1 MGIIK
6 KFFYLERPIAGLD
19 ISSHGLKVMLLDQ
32 NKWTV
37 AGYGSLDLD
46 SASVQLALSSENDYL
61 TKSIKLL
68 LSKKIIGQI
77 NTTSVALSL
86 PASQTFSRTFSL
98 PKKTKHYL
106 KEAVKL
112 EIEQYIPI
120 PIDKLY
126 IDYEVIKETKTE
138 LMVLLSAIP
147 RKITDRAITSANQAG
162 LDVALVE
169 PSTNSLTRLL
179 SQVEDG
185 DIPTIIVDIGPDH
198 TDIAITDESI
208 VRVTNSLSVGG
219 DNFTVE
225 ISRELNLSL
234 ESAHQLKILNGL
246 DAGPKQAHIKSALE
260 PSLQAI
266 IREIRKVIRYFNER
280 ISQGRKL
287 EQLLIVGSGSSLPG
301 IGEYFTDELVIPAR
315 VACPWQKINFQN
327 LPEPDPQYRSR
338 YLTVAGLA
346 LASKKE
352 LKND

>member
-6 KFFYLERPIAGLD
+6 KFFYPKKPIAGLD
-19 ISSHGLKVMLLDQ
+19 ISSNGLEIMLLDQ

-46 SASVQLALSSENDYL
+46 PNSLQLALSSDNDYL
-61 TKSIKLL
+61 TKSLKLL
-68 LSKKIIGQI
+68 MSKKIIGQI

-106 KEAVKL
+106 KEAVAL
-112 EIEQYIPI
+112 EIEQYIPV
-120 PIDKLY
+120 PINKLY
-126 IDYEVIKETKTE
+126 IDYEIIKENKTE
-138 LMVLLSAIP
+138 SMVLLSAIP
-147 RKITDRAITSANQAG
+147 RKITDRAIASVNQAG
-162 LDVALVE
+162 FDVVLVE
-169 PSTNSLTRLL
+169 PSTNSLSRLL

-185 DIPTIIVDIGPDH
+185 DIPTVIVDIGPSH
-198 TDIAITDESI
+198 TDIAITDTSI
-208 VRVTNSLSVGG
+208 VRVTNSLPIGG
-219 DNFTVE
+219 NNFTME
-225 ISRELNLSL
+225 IAQQLNISL
-234 ESAHQLKILNGL
+234 ENANQLKILSGL
-246 DAGPKQAHIKSALE
+246 NAGSKQASIKSALA

-266 IREIRKVIRYFNER
+266 TKEIRKVIRYFNER

-287 EQLLIVGSGSSLPG
+287 EQLLIVGGGSSLPG

-315 VACPWQKINFQN
+315 VACPWQKMNFQN

-338 YLTVAGLA
+338 YLTVTGVA